1 MKFVN
6 KLFRPMQGLFVVL
19 ALATP
24 AVAQEASQSEPQPV
38 PPSSEELE
46 EVIVTAPRRTEPDRP
61 PPATVVER
69 DPALEDLIRSRLAQL
84 ESKLEVDASLSLAY
98 TYNLINPEVRR
109 GGNRG
114 RLVDGDHNTFSL
126 PYARIGFGKSL
137 SGLDELDAGFRVD
150 VAAGRLVQE
159 AYADDGLF
167 GSSSGQPINVTQAY
181 LELQVP
187 TKLGFGPLSVRAGR
201 QASYFG
207 VEGYDPTRNVNFSLS
222 PVATFMPKTL
232 TGLSLGLELAPGL
245 RYTQWVGNGWNK
257 VVDNNDAKSV
267 GGQLSLE
274 LADAGLTMSA
284 NWILGAERFDSSH
297 DKRWAVELAMGWQ
310 ATSSTLFK
318 ASLLYGQEQFDDDY
332 AKFSGVV
339 GIVQQGFFK
348 VEGED
353 FHRLSLAVRG
363 SYLNDDGG
371 ALTGRDQT
379 LAEVTGTVELRLLAQ
394 AALRVEYRHD
404 WSSEAAFL
412 GHEGTSGSR
421 DEQDTI
427 ALELNIAF

>member
-1 MKFVN
+1 MKFVSN
-6 KLFRPMQGLFVVL
+6 LSRPVMGLFVVL
-19 ALATP
+19 ALATS
-24 AVAQEASQSEPQPV
+24 ASAQEASQSEPQPA
-38 PPSSEELE
+38 PPSPEELE
-46 EVIVTAPRRTEPDRP
+46 EIVVTAPRTREPV
-61 PPATVVER
+61 PPAPTTVEV
-69 DPALEDLIRSRLAQL
+69 IG
-84 ESKLEVDASLSLAY
+84 SKLERIELDASLSLAY
-98 TYNLINPEVRR
+98 TYNLVNPEVRKD
-109 GGNRG
+109 GNRG
-114 RLVDGDHNTFSL
+114 RLVDGDHNTFGI
-126 PYARIGFGKSL
+126 PYARIGLGKSL
-137 SGLDELDAGFRVD
+137 SGLDELDVGFRID
-150 VAAGRLVQE
+150 LAGGRLVQE

-167 GSSSGQPINVTQAY
+167 GSSSGQPINLPQAY

-187 TKLGFGPLSVRAGR
+187 SGLGFGPLSVRAGR

-207 VEGYDPTRNVNFSLS
+207 VEGYDPTKNVNFSLS
-222 PVATFMPKTL
+222 PVATYMPRTL

-267 GGQLSLE
+267 GGQLAFE
-274 LADAGLTMSA
+274 LADAGLSMSA

-310 ATSSTLFK
+310 VTSSTLLK
-318 ASLLYGQEQFDDDY
+318 ASVLYGQEQFDDDY
-332 AKFSGVV
+332 AKFSGFV
-339 GIVQQGFFK
+339 GILKQGFFK

-363 SYLNDDGG
+363 SYLSDDGG
-371 ALTGRDQT
+371 ALTGVDQT

-404 WSSEAAFL
+404 WSTEHSFL
-412 GHEGTSGSR
+412 GDSGSSNSR

-427 ALELNIAF
+427 ALELNISF